1 MEKMFGYPWYIE
13 GCDGNKA
20 DGGTR
25 GDVLGIPCIP
35 LMKGEFEVVM
45 VGPGAPDDDE
55 EGLCGDEGGETGAPP
70 GGEKEAFFRSIS
82 DVTTIFNASAVAG
95 FRRDS
100 MQKDRCS
107 ICLWSFTL
115 REVFSMPSFLSPL
128 ICGKSFNV
136 EVGDRHINGSG
147 VSVFIG
153 DLARDGLIGEEF
165 SLGCMSESILD

>member
-1 MEKMFGYPWYIE
+1 
-13 GCDGNKA
+13 
-20 DGGTR
+20 
-25 GDVLGIPCIP
+25 
-35 LMKGEFEVVM
+35 
-45 VGPGAPDDDE
+45 
-55 EGLCGDEGGETGAPP
+55 
-70 GGEKEAFFRSIS
+70 
-82 DVTTIFNASAVAG
+82 
-95 FRRDS
+95 
-100 MQKDRCS
+100 MQKDRCN

-165 SLGCMSESILD
+165 SVGLVSESILE

>member
-1 MEKMFGYPWYIE
+1 MFGYPWYIE

-25 GDVLGIPCIP
+25 GDALGIPCTP

-100 MQKDRCS
+100 MQNDRCS
-107 ICLWSFTL
+107 ICLWSLTL
-115 REVFSMPSFLSPL
+115 REVLSMPSFLSPL

-136 EVGDRHINGSG
+136 VAGDRHINGSG

-153 DLARDGLIGEEF
+153 DLARDGLIGGEL
-165 SLGCMSESILD
+165 SLGFMSESILD